1 MQDFKIK
8 RGLSTTMFSAPGVI
22 NPRLLIEEGCWY
34 LCTDTAGLYLGVKDE
49 TGKLTLKRINRDSLS
64 GSDSEVNALLDAL
77 NSRLEELETEALFK
91 RIESESDLP
100 TDFESEDFNPNV
112 TYYVVVAA
120 GRINT
125 YIFDITSQS
134 YYCTSN
140 INELII
146 QTMVSDAIDIVLAD
160 RFEKVLPEAIKQ
172 VISTTVL
179 HGGDANPEDD

>member
-8 RGLSTTMFSAPGVI
+8 RGLSTTMFATPGVI

-34 LCTDTAGLYLGVKDE
+34 LCTDTAGLYLGTKDE
-49 TGKLTLKRINRDSLS
+49 NGNLTLKRINRDSLT
-64 GSDSEVNALLDAL
+64 GSDSDITALLDAL
-77 NSRLEELETEALFK
+77 QARLDVLETEALFK
-91 RIESESDLP
+91 KIESEADLP
-100 TDFESEDFNPNV
+100 TDFEAEDFNPNV
-112 TYYVVVAA
+112 TYYIVVAA

-125 YIFDITSQS
+125 YIFDIESKS

-146 QTMVSDAIDIVLAD
+146 KTMVADAIDIVLAD